1 MCVNIDYL
9 KCNLGKIQKIKYGD
23 KIINLDAM
31 PSYDIS
37 VKDNI
42 LNVDNIKIPL
52 NIVDEMN
59 LLKVKIYIPELIG
72 VYYCE
77 QPFINEVITY
87 KEALERTFYCEYDRL
102 AIMSHTSQTFN
113 LGSSF
118 NIDGV
123 DRMFSGVLDDIKNKY
138 EFIRLYFSIW
148 SVLGEST
155 REMAFLDIDE
165 VEFIPNEFY
174 IKRTELIKKIDR
186 FLSERGLRRDYLDRT
201 HMCYINNKSCIAN
214 ILEDTT
220 VGVLGFKIQDDTQS
234 QAESAPY
241 DKRNILDKVFN
252 FI

>member
-1 MCVNIDYL
+1 MRVNLDYL
-9 KCNLGKIQKIKYGD
+9 ECNLEKIQKIKYGD

-52 NIVDEMN
+52 NVVDKMD
-59 LLKVKIYIPELIG
+59 LLKVRIYIPQLIG
-72 VYYCE
+72 VYYNE
-77 QPFINEVITY
+77 LPFIKEVITY
-87 KEALERTFYCEYDRL
+87 KEALERTFDYKDDRL
-102 AIMSHTSQTFN
+102 AIMSHTSQTFQ
-113 LGSSF
+113 LGSNF

-148 SVLGEST
+148 SVLGEPT

-174 IKRTELIKKIDR
+174 IKRTELIKKIDK
-186 FLSERGLRRDYLDRT
+186 FLSERGLGRDYLDIT
-201 HMCYINNKSCIAN
+201 HTCYINNKFCIAD
-214 ILEDTT
+214 ILGDTT
-220 VGVLGFKIQDDTQS
+220 AMNLGFKIQDDTQS
-234 QAESAPY
+234 QAESASY
-241 DKRNILDKVFN
+241 DKRSILDKVFN